1 MKTKDERREAALQ
14 ALAEFKTHHIW
25 ELDKEELRNLSE
37 YVSSAWGNY
46 RDKVRTQIK
55 PGERVKFKSSKHGG
69 YIEGVLV
76 RYMTKNAEVRVQRE
90 GGSSFPQVW
99 RVGISLLERVV

>member
-1 MKTKDERREAALQ
+1 MSREFKEDRRAAALE

-25 ELDKEELRNLSE
+25 ELDKEELRNLGE

-55 PGERVKFKSSKHGG
+55 PGERVKFKSKHGS

-90 GGSSFPQVW
+90 GFFNPQVW
-99 RVGISLLERVV
+99 RVGISLLERV